1 MNNDEFIT
9 KVRSWLADELFRNP
23 NVMFNDEVRG
33 CNLGNGEVVDLM
45 EVISCLYEII
55 HNLQYDETYDY
66 FFHWA
71 NKCGS
76 WVESDFF
83 MKMFWKDEDNEA
95 NS

>member
-9 KVRSWLADELFRNP
+9 KVRTWLADELFRNP
-23 NVMFNDEVRG
+23 DVMFNDEVRE
-33 CNLGNGEVVDLM
+33 CDLGNGEVVDLM
-45 EVISCLYEII
+45 EVISSLYEII
-55 HNLQYDETYDY
+55 HNLQYDKSYDY

-83 MKMFWKDEDNEA
+83 MKMFLKSDDSNQQ
-95 NS
+95 

>member
-9 KVRSWLADELFRNP
+9 KVRTWLADELFRNP
-23 NVMFNDEVRG
+23 TVMFNDNIRECR
-33 CNLGNGEVVDLM
+33 LGNGETVDLM

-55 HNLQYDETYDY
+55 HQLQYDKSYDY
-66 FFHWA
+66 MFHWA

-83 MKMFWKDEDNEA
+83 MKMFLKGEPKDEET
-95 NS
+95 